1 MLDILPNS
9 GDIAPL
15 SPLLW
20 RYSLVTR
27 SGEPSSPRMP
37 SQSVIGVFSDQ
48 FNDALPARVSRASS
62 SASQSEIS
70 PVLAESTTAP
80 PPAQSWLTSATMMIT
95 VMVAVARDGSVAVTS
110 TVYLEFVPASTSA
123 FVISCPLDASMSKDA
138 ASTPPSVYVSTSSF
152 ASEASIG
159 VPMLVP
165 AVAFSATERVVLSPS
180 VNSGGTLV
188 MTC

>member
-62 SASQSEIS
+62 SASQSEIKS
-70 PVLAESTTAP
+70 RVIGRVHH
-80 PPAQSWLTSATMMIT
+80 SAATGA
-95 VMVAVARDGSVAVTS
+95 VMAHIGDDDDHRDGV
-110 TVYLEFVPASTSA
+110 
-123 FVISCPLDASMSKDA
+123 
-138 ASTPPSVYVSTSSF
+138 
-152 ASEASIG
+152 
-159 VPMLVP
+159 VP
-165 AVAFSATERVVLSPS
+165 AVAVYA
-180 VNSGGTLV
+180 G
-188 MTC
+188 